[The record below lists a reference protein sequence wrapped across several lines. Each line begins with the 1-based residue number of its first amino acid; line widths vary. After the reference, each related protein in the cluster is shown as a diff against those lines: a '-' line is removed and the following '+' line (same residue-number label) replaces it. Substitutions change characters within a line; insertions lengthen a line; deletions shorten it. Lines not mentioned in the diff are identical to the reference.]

1 VYDFG
6 GPATPGLSLI
16 KRAVF
21 LLVFRILG
29 RCVGV
34 TFADPSLPPAHFIMP
49 PWGEVE
55 AEGSSMKQKEDEKVP
70 VFIRDESGNGLKLT
84 EIRSEAIAESVYLSR
99 IGEKYSI
106 MVGDGK
112 GWGVEIF
119 IPRGWITEIMTHLAL
134 MLERGDALKLVG
146 ELEEK
151 LLN

>member
-1 VYDFG
+1 
-6 GPATPGLSLI
+6 
-16 KRAVF
+16 
-21 LLVFRILG
+21 
-29 RCVGV
+29 
-34 TFADPSLPPAHFIMP
+34 
-49 PWGEVE
+49 
-55 AEGSSMKQKEDEKVP
+55 MKQKEDEKVS
-70 VFIRDESGNGLKLT
+70 VFIRDESGSGKLKLT

-112 GWGVEIF
+112 GWGVEIC

-151 LLN
+151 LLS